1 MILYSFNVSPYCQKV
16 RAILHYKGVP
26 FEERMVHPL
35 KRKALVKLSGQS
47 GVPVLDDE
55 GRVIVDSTAIA
66 QHLDVKFPER
76 PVVPRE
82 PGARG
87 RALIAED
94 WADEALARAVQPV
107 RWVLPANAKRT
118 LAEFRAAFPPGRAD
132 DLAFAAV
139 GRVVALDER
148 RKYGTRT
155 GSLPPS
161 EILRRLSQAM
171 DVLDAALAETGWL
184 AGAGP
189 TVADFAAWGFVSL
202 LEGLDGWEHVKARKH
217 VLKWHKELSRG
228 APVVEL
234 PRRLPIA

>member
-1 MILYSFNVSPYCQKV
+1 MILYSFNVSPYCKKV
-16 RAILHYKGVP
+16 RAILQYKGLP
-26 FEERMVHPL
+26 FEERWVHPL
-35 KRKALVKLSGQS
+35 KRRALRKLSGQE
-47 GVPVLDDE
+47 GVPVLDDD
-55 GRVIVDSTAIA
+55 GHVIVDSTAIA
-66 QHLDVKFPER
+66 QHLDARHPER

-82 PGARG
+82 PGPRG
-87 RALIAED
+87 RALLAED

-118 LAEFRAAFPPGRAD
+118 IAEFRTSMPPGRAD

-139 GRVVALDER
+139 ARVVALDER

-161 EILRRLSQAM
+161 EILRRLAQAM
-171 DVLDAALAETGWL
+171 DVLDAALAETGYI

-189 TVADFAAWGFVSL
+189 TVGDFAAWGFVSL
-202 LEGLDGWEHVKARKH
+202 LDGLDGWEIVKARKH
-217 VLKWHKELSRG
+217 VLAWHKQMSRG

-234 PRRLPIA
+234 PRRLPLA